1 MRRIANLLLFITVA
15 AMLWPT
21 VPLLAQDRKQEE
33 GEDHPM
39 MTRFPGS
46 EIVSYDAAD
55 FDALLIPLGPATAVD
70 EFELSE
76 LAEGKVTRLTYEMPE
91 GHSTLEVFRSYE
103 QALIKQGFEILF
115 SCMMDTCGSH
125 LHFQKLER
133 PFIIDHDHRYLA
145 AKGSLPESDVYVT
158 VRVYTTARQN
168 PPVRAMV
175 GIAEIQALG
184 EDLVKVNAEAMATA
198 LETSGHVALYGVH
211 FDTDKAEIRP
221 DSGPTLEEMGRLLE
235 ENPQL
240 KVYVVGHTDNVGGV
254 SYNMDLSQRRAE
266 AVVSALTGR
275 YGVDPGRLLSQG
287 VGPFAPVASNRTEE
301 GRAENRR
308 VELVE
313 Q

>member
-1 MRRIANLLLFITVA
+1 MRRITELLVCVTVA
-15 AMLWPT
+15 ATLWPSA
-21 VPLLAQDRKQEE
+21 PLPAQDRKQEE

-39 MTRFPGS
+39 LSRFPGS
-46 EIVSYDAAD
+46 EIVRYDAAD

-70 EFELSE
+70 EFELSQT
-76 LAEGKVTRLTYEMPE
+76 AEGKVTRLTYELPQ

-103 QALIKQGFEILF
+103 QALIKQGFEVLF
-115 SCMMDTCGSH
+115 SCMMDACGSH
-125 LHFQKLER
+125 LYFQNLER

-145 AKGSLPESDVYVT
+145 AKGGLPNTDVYVT
-158 VRVYTTARQN
+158 VRVYTTARQD
-168 PPVRAMV
+168 PPVRVMV
-175 GIAEIQALG
+175 GIAEIQALE
-184 EDLVKVNAEAMATA
+184 EDLVKVNAEAMASA
-198 LETSGHVALYGVH
+198 IETSGHVALYGVY

-221 DSGPTLEEMGRLLE
+221 DSDPTLEEMGKLLV
-235 ENPQL
+235 ENPRL
-240 KVYVVGHTDNVGGV
+240 RVYVVGHTDNVGSV

-266 AVVSALTGR
+266 AVVQALTGR
-275 YGVDPGRLLSQG
+275 YGVEADRLLSQG